1 MLDRISTLQENVYT
15 DMVKDKGK
23 EIGKELSGRAGDLAR
38 KVQGK

>member
-23 EIGKELSGRAGDLAR
+23 ELLGKAGEAAR